1 MGNNIQLQPIT
12 DGIIR
17 LSGAIN
23 DQNTLLVNIFDVLD
37 YDGKKLMIDSISK
50 SILENEDF
58 EPYLFIKSLQDLG
71 KLDSELSERLDKNIS
86 IINEYH
92 RKSGSTRPEVLVNI
106 DKIQDSVNAKL
117 AVLNEISDILE
128 KENYINKIIYKFVY
142 TGSFENY
149 MLLRYIYY
157 NYSQVECKLWHKV
170 QNILE
175 DTVAKRKLYIS
186 SHEA

>member
-1 MGNNIQLQPIT
+1 MGNNIQSQFMPNN
-12 DGIIR
+12 IIR
-17 LSGAIN
+17 LSGAIS
-23 DQNTLLVNIFDVLD
+23 DQNTLLVNVFDALN
-37 YDGKKLMIDSISK
+37 YEGKKLMIDSMSEPISESK
-50 SILENEDF
+50 DF
-58 EPYLFIKSLQDLG
+58 EPYLFIKSLHDFG
-71 KLDSELSERLDKNIS
+71 KLDSELSERLEKNIS
-86 IINEYH
+86 VINEY
-92 RKSGSTRPEVLVNI
+92 RCKSESIRPEVLVNI

-117 AVLNEISDILE
+117 EVLNEISDILE